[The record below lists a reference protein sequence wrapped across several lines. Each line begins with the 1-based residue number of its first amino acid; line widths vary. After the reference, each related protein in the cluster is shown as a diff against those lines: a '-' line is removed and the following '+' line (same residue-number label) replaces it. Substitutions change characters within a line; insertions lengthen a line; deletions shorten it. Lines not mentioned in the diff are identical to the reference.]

1 MSGVERAAEEAGEG
15 HLSVDSTAPTLAKRF
30 RLVLFSHA
38 VAFDDKHDSLPD
50 QDVRDFIRETFACSD
65 EVAGCIFVCGSVR
78 AYAPHATIMRQGEKA
93 PAAYLLTQGRAHALL
108 YSVEGQM
115 VLLCEYRP
123 GDLFGAL
130 GELDPAPEEAEIV
143 AVEAARSFILKSRD
157 LVALAET
164 YGSIGLA
171 LSRLLLRQL
180 RRATSRIYERA
191 AVSAVGRVHAEIL
204 RLAKSSPGLVIRP
217 APVLSEL
224 ALRVST
230 TRETASRAVS
240 ALERRGFIR
249 RDPGSLT
256 VVAPQRLEELII

>member
-1 MSGVERAAEEAGEG
+1 
-15 HLSVDSTAPTLAKRF
+15 
-30 RLVLFSHA
+30 LFCGA
-38 VAFDDKHDSLPD
+38 VVADDKAKSLPE
-50 QDVRDFIRETFACSD
+50 QDVRGFLRETFACTD
-65 EVAGCIFVCGSVR
+65 EIAGYIFLRGTVR
-78 AYAPHATIMRQGEKA
+78 AFAPHSTIVRQGEKA
-93 PAAYLLTQGRAHALL
+93 AAAYLLTQGRAHALL
-108 YSVEGQM
+108 YSVEGQV

-164 YGSIGLA
+164 YGAIGLA

-180 RRATSRIYERA
+180 RRATSRMYERA

-204 RLAKSSPGLVIRP
+204 RLALASPGHVIRP

-224 ALRVST
+224 AVRVST

-240 ALERRGFIR
+240 ALERRGIVR
-249 RDPGSLT
+249 RDSGSLT

>member
-1 MSGVERAAEEAGEG
+1 M
-15 HLSVDSTAPTLAKRF
+15 APALAKRF
-30 RLVLFSHA
+30 RPVLFSRS
-38 VAFDDKHDSLPD
+38 VAADDKDKFLPE
-50 QDVRDFIRETFACSD
+50 QDVREFIRETFACSD
-65 EVAGCIFVCGSVR
+65 EIAGYIFVRGAVR
-78 AYAPHATIMRQGEKA
+78 AYPPHAAIVREGEKA
-93 PAAYLLTQGRAHALL
+93 AAAYLLTQGRAHALL
-108 YSVEGQM
+108 YSVEGQV

-157 LVALAET
+157 LIALAET
-164 YGSIGLA
+164 YGAIGLA

-204 RLAKSSPGLVIRP
+204 RLAKASPDHVIRP
-217 APVLSEL
+217 GPVLSEV
-224 ALRVST
+224 AVRVST

-240 ALERRGFIR
+240 ALERRGIIR
-249 RDPGSLT
+249 RDRGSLT

>member
-1 MSGVERAAEEAGEG
+1 MA
-15 HLSVDSTAPTLAKRF
+15 VDDRIK
-30 RLVLFSHA
+30 
-38 VAFDDKHDSLPD
+38 SLPE
-50 QDVRDFIRETFACSD
+50 QDVRAFLRETFGCSD
-65 EVAGCIFVCGSVR
+65 EIAGYVFVRGTVR
-78 AYAPHATIMRQGEKA
+78 AFAPHATIVRQGEQA
-93 PAAYLLTQGRAHALL
+93 TSAYLLTQGRAHALL
-108 YSVEGQM
+108 YGIEGQM

-143 AVEAARSFILKSRD
+143 AVEAARSFILKGRD
-157 LVALAET
+157 LAALAES

-191 AVSAVGRVHAEIL
+191 AVSAVGRVHAELL
-204 RLAKSSPGLVIRP
+204 RLGRASPGFVIRP

-224 ALRVST
+224 AVRVST

-240 ALERRGFIR
+240 ALERRGIVR
-249 RDPGSLT
+249 RDSGSLIL
-256 VVAPQRLEELII
+256 VAPHRLEDLII

>member
-1 MSGVERAAEEAGEG
+1 
-15 HLSVDSTAPTLAKRF
+15 
-30 RLVLFSHA
+30 LFSRA
-38 VAFDDKHDSLPD
+38 VAIDDKGKGLPE
-50 QDVRDFIRETFACSD
+50 QDVRGFIRDTFGCSD
-65 EVAGCIFVCGSVR
+65 EIAGHIFVRGTVR
-78 AYAPHATIMRQGEKA
+78 AFPPHAAIIRQGEKA
-93 PAAYLLTQGRAHALL
+93 ASAYLLTQGRAQALL

-130 GELDPAPEEAEIV
+130 GDLDPAPEEAEIV
-143 AVEAARSFILKSRD
+143 AVEAARSFILRSRE
-157 LVALAET
+157 LVALAES

-191 AVSAVGRVHAEIL
+191 AVSAAGRVHAELL
-204 RLAKSSPGLVIRP
+204 RLARASPGLVIRP

-224 ALRVST
+224 AIRVST

-240 ALERRGFIR
+240 ALERRGIVS
-249 RDPGSLT
+249 RDSGSLT

>member
-1 MSGVERAAEEAGEG
+1 MTGA
-15 HLSVDSTAPTLAKRF
+15 LAKRF
-30 RLVLFSHA
+30 RLLFSCL
-38 VAFDDKHDSLPD
+38 VAIQDQGKGLPE
-50 QDVRDFIRETFACSD
+50 QDVRGFIRETFACTD
-65 EVAGCIFVCGSVR
+65 EIAGTIFVRGAVR
-78 AYAPHATIMRQGEKA
+78 AFAPHATIVRQGEKA
-93 PAAYLLTQGRAHALL
+93 AVAFLLTQGRAHALL
-108 YSVEGQM
+108 YSIEGQM

-143 AVEAARSFILKSRD
+143 AVEAVRSFILKSRD
-157 LVALAET
+157 LVALAEA

-191 AVSAVGRVHAEIL
+191 AISAAGRVYAELL
-204 RLAKSSPGLVIRP
+204 RLARASPGLAIRP

-224 ALRVST
+224 AIRVAT

-240 ALERRGFIR
+240 ALERRGIVR
-249 RDPGSLT
+249 RDAGSLT

>member
-1 MSGVERAAEEAGEG
+1 M
-15 HLSVDSTAPTLAKRF
+15 
-30 RLVLFSHA
+30 A
-38 VAFDDKHDSLPD
+38 VDDKAKGLPE
-50 QDVRDFIRETFACSD
+50 QDVRAFLRETFACSD
-65 EVAGCIFVCGSVR
+65 EIAGHIFARGAIR
-78 AYAPHATIMRQGEKA
+78 AFRAQAVIVRQGEKT
-93 PAAYLLTQGRAHALL
+93 AAAFLLTQGRAHALT
-108 YSVEGQM
+108 YSLEGHM

-123 GDLFGAL
+123 GDLFGEL

-143 AVEAARSFILKSRD
+143 AVEPSRSFILRSRD

-191 AVSAVGRVHAEIL
+191 AVSAAGRVYAELL
-204 RLAKSSPGLVIRP
+204 RLARASPGLAIRP
-217 APVLSEL
+217 PPVLSEL
-224 ALRVST
+224 AVRVST

-240 ALERRGFIR
+240 ALERRGIVR
-249 RDPGSLT
+249 RDAGSLT

>member
-1 MSGVERAAEEAGEG
+1 M
-15 HLSVDSTAPTLAKRF
+15 APALAKRF
-30 RLVLFSHA
+30 RLVLFCRA
-38 VAFDDKHDSLPD
+38 VVIDEKAKLPPE
-50 QDVRDFIRETFACSD
+50 QDVRAFLRETFGCTD
-65 EVAGCIFVCGSVR
+65 EIAGHIFVRGSVR
-78 AYAPHATIMRQGEKA
+78 AFAPHSTIVRQGEKA
-93 PAAYLLTQGRAHALL
+93 SAAYLLTQGRAHALL
-108 YSVEGQM
+108 YSVEGQV
-115 VLLCEYRP
+115 VLLCEYGA

-157 LVALAET
+157 LVALAEA
-164 YGSIGLA
+164 YGAIGLA

-191 AVSAVGRVHAEIL
+191 AVSAAGRVHAELL
-204 RLAKSSPGLVIRP
+204 RLARASPGLVIRP

-224 ALRVST
+224 AVRVST

-240 ALERRGFIR
+240 ALERRGIVR

>member
-1 MSGVERAAEEAGEG
+1 MAI
-15 HLSVDSTAPTLAKRF
+15 
-30 RLVLFSHA
+30 
-38 VAFDDKHDSLPD
+38 DDKGKGLPE
-50 QDVRDFIRETFACSD
+50 QDVRGFIRDTFGCSD
-65 EVAGCIFVCGSVR
+65 EIAGHIFVRGTVR
-78 AYAPHATIMRQGEKA
+78 AFPPHAAIIRQGEKA
-93 PAAYLLTQGRAHALL
+93 ASAYLLTQGRAQALL

-130 GELDPAPEEAEIV
+130 GDLDPAPEEAEIV
-143 AVEAARSFILKSRD
+143 AVEAARSFILRSRE
-157 LVALAET
+157 LVALAES

-191 AVSAVGRVHAEIL
+191 AVSAAGRVHAELL
-204 RLAKSSPGLVIRP
+204 RLARASPGLVIRP

-224 ALRVST
+224 AIRVST

-240 ALERRGFIR
+240 ALERRGIVS
-249 RDPGSLT
+249 RDSGSLT

>member
-1 MSGVERAAEEAGEG
+1 VS
-15 HLSVDSTAPTLAKRF
+15 
-30 RLVLFSHA
+30 
-38 VAFDDKHDSLPD
+38 DDKSKCLPE
-50 QDVRDFIRETFACSD
+50 QDVREFIRETFACSD
-65 EVAGCIFVCGSVR
+65 EIAGYIFIRGTVR
-78 AYAPHATIMRQGEKA
+78 AFQPHSTIVREGEKA
-93 PAAYLLTQGRAHALL
+93 AAAYLLTQGRAHALL

-130 GELDPAPEEAEIV
+130 GELDPAPEEAQIV

-157 LVALAET
+157 LVQLAET
-164 YGSIGLA
+164 YGAIGLA

-180 RRATSRIYERA
+180 RRATTRIYERA

-204 RLAKSSPGLVIRP
+204 RLARASPGLVIKP

-224 ALRVST
+224 AVRVST
-230 TRETASRAVS
+230 TRETTSRAVS
-240 ALERRGFIR
+240 ALERRGIIR
-249 RDPGSLT
+249 RDSGSLT

>member
-1 MSGVERAAEEAGEG
+1 MAI
-15 HLSVDSTAPTLAKRF
+15 DDTAKR
-30 RLVLFSHA
+30 
-38 VAFDDKHDSLPD
+38 LPE
-50 QDVRDFIRETFACSD
+50 QDVRQFIRETFACSD
-65 EVAGCIFVCGSVR
+65 EMA
-78 AYAPHATIMRQGEKA
+78 ATIFGRGVVRSYPAHSVILRQGEKTA
-93 PAAYLLTQGRAHALL
+93 AAYLLTLGRAHALL
-108 YSVEGQM
+108 YSIEGHM

-123 GDLFGAL
+123 GDLFGDL
-130 GELDPAPEEAEIV
+130 GDLDPAPEEAEIV

-157 LVALAET
+157 LVALAEA

-191 AVSAVGRVHAEIL
+191 AVSAVGRVYAELL
-204 RLAKSSPGLVIRP
+204 RLARASPGLAIRP

-224 ALRVST
+224 AVRVST

-240 ALERRGFIR
+240 ALERRGIVR
-249 RDPGSLT
+249 RDSGSLT

>member
-1 MSGVERAAEEAGEG
+1 VA
-15 HLSVDSTAPTLAKRF
+15 VQDPPKTL
-30 RLVLFSHA
+30 
-38 VAFDDKHDSLPD
+38 PE
-50 QDVRDFIRETFACSD
+50 QDVRAFIRDTFGCSD
-65 EVAGCIFVCGSVR
+65 EIAGHIFVRGSVR
-78 AYAPHATIMRQGEKA
+78 AFPPHSAIVREGEKA
-93 PAAYLLTQGRAHALL
+93 AAAYLLTYGLAHALL

-130 GELDPAPEEAEIV
+130 GELDPAPEAAEIV

-164 YGSIGLA
+164 YGAIGLA

-191 AVSAVGRVHAEIL
+191 AVSAVGRVHAELL
-204 RLAKSSPGLVIRP
+204 RLARASPGLVIRP

-224 ALRVST
+224 AVRVST

-240 ALERRGFIR
+240 ALERRGIVR
-249 RDPGSLT
+249 RDARSLT

>member
-1 MSGVERAAEEAGEG
+1 MKG
-15 HLSVDSTAPTLAKRF
+15 
-30 RLVLFSHA
+30 
-38 VAFDDKHDSLPD
+38 LPE
-50 QDVRDFIRETFACSD
+50 QDVRAFIRETFACTD
-65 EVAGCIFVCGSVR
+65 DIAARIYGMGTVR
-78 AYAPHATIMRQGEKA
+78 VYPPHAAIVRQGETA
-93 PAAYLLTQGRAHALL
+93 TAAYLLTLGRAHALL
-108 YSVEGQM
+108 YSLEGQM
-115 VLLCEYRP
+115 ILLCEYRP

-143 AVEAARSFILKSRD
+143 AVEPVRSFILKSRD
-157 LVALAET
+157 LVALAEA

-191 AVSAVGRVHAEIL
+191 AVSAAGRVYAEIL
-204 RLAKSSPGLVIRP
+204 RLAQASPGLAIRP

-224 ALRVST
+224 AVRVST

-240 ALERRGFIR
+240 ALERRGIVSR
-249 RDPGSLT
+249 EPGSLT